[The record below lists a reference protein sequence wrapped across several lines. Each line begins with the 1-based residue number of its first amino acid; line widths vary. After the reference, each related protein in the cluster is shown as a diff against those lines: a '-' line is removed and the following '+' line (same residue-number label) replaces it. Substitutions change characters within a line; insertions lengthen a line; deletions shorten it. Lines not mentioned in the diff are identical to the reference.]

1 MSRLEIRAKIGPAW
15 MSAFGST
22 TVLPREKIL
31 AWQFRLLVAQGGSNH
46 FRNLLQNKRSL

>member
-1 MSRLEIRAKIGPAW
+1 MSRLEIPPSYGMPRTRPY
-15 MSAFGST
+15 GST